1 MTEHTHTVLVI
12 GGGGREHAICWKLSQ
27 SPHVKEILVAPGNTG
42 IKEVDKVQLV
52 ELNVKNTKKVAK
64 WSKDNNVDL
73 VVVGPEDPLA
83 HGLADDLNEVGVKCF
98 GPQKKAAQIEANKD
112 WAKQFMDRN
121 HIPTARWQ
129 GFTSAVEAKNF
140 IKSAPFKALVVKAS
154 GLAAGKGVIV
164 AKDQQEA
171 CHAIDEILNDKKFG
185 AAGETVVVEEL
196 LEGEEVS
203 VLAFTDGKTIVPM
216 MPAQDHKRI
225 FNGDFGPN
233 TGGMGAY
240 CPCPLLSEKEYEQV
254 KVNVLQKAVDG
265 LRKENIPF
273 VGVLYAGLMLTE
285 DGPKVLEFNCRFGDP
300 ETEVALPLLASDLFT
315 IMKACCEGTLKASLV
330 SWRENVSSVG
340 VILASRGYP
349 ESSSKGQIIT
359 GIDKISHKQDHFIF
373 HCGTTLS
380 SEGDLVTNGGRVLIT
395 VNIAPT
401 LAMAA
406 ARAIQ
411 AAQFVSFDGKQFR
424 TDIAHKGI
432 ARSILQKGQLTYES
446 SGVSIDAG
454 DNLVSAIK
462 PATSSTNRAGT
473 LGTIGGFGG
482 LFDVK
487 AAGYKDPIL
496 VSGTDGV
503 GTKLK
508 IAIECNKHD
517 TVGIDLVAMCVND
530 VLAHN
535 AEPLFFLDYFACGKL
550 DVGVATKVV
559 NGITEGCKQAGCSL
573 IGGETAE
580 MPDMYPEGEY
590 DLAGFAV
597 GAVERGNL
605 LPRMNDIKEGDV
617 IIGLP
622 SSGVHSN
629 GFSLVRKVLKLA
641 DKKYSDVAPF
651 SKNNRTIGEEL
662 LEPTKIYVK
671 SVIPALRTNLVKGFA
686 HITGGGLTENIPRIL
701 PENLSATLDAKNWN
715 ILSIFG
721 WLAVVGGI
729 SKHEMLRTFNCGIGA
744 VLICSEKDKAEVLSK
759 LKDENPVV
767 IGSVDTYRNDQVKV
781 YVENFEKVLELEM
794 KRYVPDVVATLSKPL
809 KRVGVLISGSGTN
822 LQSLINA
829 TQDPSQHMGAEIVLV
844 ISNKPGVEGLR
855 RAERAGIKTMV
866 IRHTDYPSRESFDAA
881 MNVELHSAG
890 VEIVCLA
897 GFMRILSH
905 QFVKHWKG
913 ALLNIHPSLLPSFK
927 GVNAHKDV
935 LAARVR
941 VSGCTVHFVEV
952 DIDSG
957 AIVEQ
962 EVVPVF
968 PDDTEKILQER
979 VKTAEHR
986 AYPRALKHLATG
998 RIKLQEDGTLYW
1010 N

>member
-1 MTEHTHTVLVI
+1 MTQCTVLVI
-12 GGGGREHAICWKLSQ
+12 GSGGREHAICWKLSQ
-27 SPHVKEILVAPGNTG
+27 SPCVKEILVAPGNIG
-42 IKEVDKVQLV
+42 IKEVNKVQLV
-52 ELNVKNTKKVAK
+52 DLNVKNTKEVSK
-64 WSKDNNVDL
+64 WSKNNNVDL

-83 HGLADDLNEVGVKCF
+83 QGLADDLKNVGVKCF

-129 GFTSAVEAKNF
+129 GFTSAIDAKNF
-140 IKSAPFKALVVKAS
+140 IKSAPFKALVIKAS
-154 GLAAGKGVIV
+154 GLAAGKGVVV

-171 CHAIDEILNDKKFG
+171 YQAIDEMLNDKKFG
-185 AAGETVVVEEL
+185 IAGETVVVEEL

-203 VLAFTDGKTIVPM
+203 VLAFTDGKTVVPM

-240 CPCPLLSEKEYEQV
+240 CPCPLLSETEYEEV
-254 KVNVLQKAVDG
+254 KINVLQKAVDG

-300 ETEVALPLLASDLFT
+300 ETEVVLPLLASDLFT
-315 IMKACCEGTLKASLV
+315 IMKACCDGTLSSSLV
-330 SWRENVSSVG
+330 SWRENVSAVG

-349 ESSSKGQIIT
+349 ASSSKGQVIT
-359 GIDKISHKQDHFIF
+359 GTDEVTRKRDYFVF
-373 HCGTTLS
+373 HSGTTVS
-380 SEGDLVTNGGRVLIT
+380 SEGELVTNGGRVLIT
-395 VNIAPT
+395 VSIAPT

-406 ARAIQ
+406 ARATQ
-411 AAQFVSFDGKQFR
+411 AAEYISFDGKQFR

-432 ARSILQKGQLTYES
+432 ARSILQRGQLTYES

-454 DNLVSAIK
+454 DHLVSAIK
-462 PATSSTNRAGT
+462 PATCSTKRAGT
-473 LGTIGGFGG
+473 IGAIGGFGG

-508 IAIECNKHD
+508 IAIECKKHD

-530 VLAHN
+530 ILAHN

-550 DVGVATKVV
+550 DVEVATKVI

-573 IGGETAE
+573 VGGETAE

-597 GAVERGNL
+597 GAVEKGNL
-605 LPRMNDIKEGDV
+605 LPRVNDIKEGDV

-641 DKKYSDVAPF
+641 DKKFSDVAPF
-651 SKNNRTIGEEL
+651 SRSNRTIGEEL

-671 SVIPALRTNLVKGFA
+671 SVIPALRTNLVKAFA

-701 PENLSATLDAKNWN
+701 PENLGVTLDAEKWN
-715 ILSIFG
+715 VLSIFS
-721 WLAVVGGI
+721 WLAAIGGI
-729 SKHEMLRTFNCGIGA
+729 NKYEMLRTFNCGIGA
-744 VLICSEKDKAEVLSK
+744 VLICSEKDKVEILAK
-759 LKDENPVV
+759 LKHESPVI
-767 IGSVDTYRNDQVKV
+767 IGSINTHCNRQARVH
-781 YVENFEKVLELEM
+781 VENFEKVFEPEM
-794 KRYVPDVVATLSKPL
+794 KQYVPNLVATLSKPL

-829 TQDPSQHMGAEIVLV
+829 TQDPSQHIGAEIVLV
-844 ISNKPGVEGLR
+844 ISNKPGVEGLK
-855 RAERAGIKTMV
+855 RAERAGIKTVV
-866 IRHTDYPSRESFDAA
+866 IKHTDYPSRETFDAA
-881 MNVELHSAG
+881 MNVELHAAG

-897 GFMRILSH
+897 GFMRILSQ

-927 GVNAHKDV
+927 GANAHKDV

-998 RIKLQEDGTLYW
+998 RIKLKEDGTLHW

>member
-1 MTEHTHTVLVI
+1 MMQHKVLVI
-12 GGGGREHAICWKLSQ
+12 GSGGREHAICWKLSQ
-27 SPHVKEILVAPGNTG
+27 STHVTEILVAPGNAG
-42 IKEVDKVQLV
+42 IKQVDKVQLV
-52 ELNVKNTKKVAK
+52 DLNIKDTKKIAK
-64 WSKDNNVDL
+64 WSKDNNIYL

-83 HGLADDLNEVGVKCF
+83 QGLADDLKEMGVRCF
-98 GPQKKAAQIEANKD
+98 GPQKQAAQIEANKD
-112 WAKQFMDRN
+112 WAKQFMNRN

-129 GFTSAVEAKNF
+129 SFTSAADAKNF
-140 IKSAPFKALVVKAS
+140 VKTASFKALVVKVS
-154 GLAAGKGVIV
+154 GLAAGKGVVV

-171 CHAIDEILNDKKFG
+171 CHAIDEILNEKKFG
-185 AAGETVVVEEL
+185 IAGEIVVIEEL

-203 VLAFTDGKTIVPM
+203 VLAFTDGKTVVPM
-216 MPAQDHKRI
+216 MPVQDHKRI
-225 FNGDFGPN
+225 FNKDVGPN

-240 CPCPLLSEKEYEQV
+240 CPCPLLSETEYEQV
-254 KVNVLQKAVDG
+254 KVNVLQKTVDG
-265 LRKENIPF
+265 LRRENIPF

-300 ETEVALPLLASDLFT
+300 ETEVLLPLLTSDLFK
-315 IMKACCEGTLKASLV
+315 IIKACCEETLSTSLV
-330 SWRENVSSVG
+330 SWRENVSAVG

-349 ESSSKGQIIT
+349 ASSSKGQVIK
-359 GIDKISHKQDHFIF
+359 GIAEVMHKQDYFVF
-373 HCGTTLS
+373 HCGTAVS
-380 SEGDLVTNGGRVLIT
+380 SERKLVTNGGRVLIT
-395 VNIAPT
+395 VSIAST
-401 LAMAA
+401 LAMATTRATQA
-406 ARAIQ
+406 ARH
-411 AAQFVSFDGKQFR
+411 VSFDGKQFR

-432 ARSILQKGQLTYES
+432 ARSILQKGNLTYKI
-446 SGVSIDAG
+446 SGVNIDAG
-454 DNLVSAIK
+454 DHLVSVIK
-462 PATSSTNRAGT
+462 PATCSTKRAGV

-487 AAGYKDPIL
+487 AAGYNDPIL

-503 GTKLK
+503 GSKLK
-508 IAIECNKHD
+508 IAIECDKHD

-550 DVGVATKVV
+550 DVGIAARVV

-580 MPDMYPEGEY
+580 MPDMYREGEY

-597 GAVERGNL
+597 GAVEKGNL
-605 LPRMNDIKEGDV
+605 LPRVDDIEQGDV
-617 IIGLP
+617 VIGLP

-641 DKKYSDVAPF
+641 DKSYSDVAPF
-651 SKNNRTIGEEL
+651 SKNSRTIGDEL

-686 HITGGGLTENIPRIL
+686 HITGGGLVENIPRIL
-701 PENLSATLDAKNWN
+701 PSHLGVMLDATKWN
-715 ILSIFG
+715 ILPIFG
-721 WLAVVGGI
+721 WLATMGGI
-729 SKHEMLRTFNCGIGA
+729 NKHEMLRTFNCGIGA
-744 VLICSEKDKAEVLSK
+744 VLICSEKDKIIVLNK

-767 IGSVDTYRNDQVKV
+767 IGSVNVYCDQAKIQVK
-781 YVENFEKVLELEM
+781 NFEKVLELEM
-794 KRYVPDVVATLSKPL
+794 KQYVPNLVATLGKPF
-809 KRVGVLISGSGTN
+809 KRVAVLISGSGTN

-829 TQDPSQHMGAEIVLV
+829 TQDLSQNIGAEIVLV
-844 ISNKPGVEGLR
+844 ISNKPGVEGLK
-855 RAERAGIKTMV
+855 RAEKAGIKTVV
-866 IRHTDYPSRESFDAA
+866 IKHSDYPNRESFDAA
-881 MNVELHSAG
+881 MNVKLDAAR

-897 GFMRILSH
+897 GFMRILSE
-905 QFVKHWKG
+905 QFVKHWRG

-927 GVNAHKDV
+927 GANAHNDV

-941 VSGCTVHFVEV
+941 MSGCTVHFVEV

-957 AIVEQ
+957 AIIEQ
-962 EVVPVF
+962 EAVPVF
-968 PDDTEKILQER
+968 PDDTEKVLQER

-998 RIKLQEDGTLYW
+998 RIKLKEDGTICW